1 MTQES
6 ITRIGETKA
15 NWHLTSTFLR
25 SLQLFQKL
33 KVPRHW
39 KAVMNMLKISN
50 QYNTI
55 RLPTLEYSNHQDM
68 YAADVTFLLLLLL
81 LLTDH
86 YFSRWRALHIAV
98 LTMSGVRGSRRTQ
111 AYIIVLKY
119 DFYFV
124 WWQICC
130 SDLNSGPIF
139 CTYQVRTDVRMARY
153 ILRSICVSLAF
164 AN

>member
-111 AYIIVLKY
+111 AYNSFEVWFLFCFVTNFAAPTWIRDQSFVPTKYVQTYGWPDTYFEVYVL
-119 DFYFV
+119 V
-124 WWQICC
+124 
-130 SDLNSGPIF
+130 
-139 CTYQVRTDVRMARY
+139 
-153 ILRSICVSLAF
+153 
-164 AN
+164 